1 MEKIDRKLA
10 TTHTLHR
17 GEPEGLA
24 KEQGKEVLV
33 AVRGWALA
41 GKRNMQ
47 VEERSQEG
55 EQKGNLDQGRMER
68 KG

>member
-1 MEKIDRKLA
+1 MNVEKIDRKLA

-47 VEERSQEG
+47 VEEGSQEG
-55 EQKGNLDQGRMER
+55 AVRREKD
-68 KG
+68 